1 MGQVQAETPHSNFN
15 RGSVETLT
23 IWDSTCSSILRI
35 WNARSEYGDVFQ
47 CGEPAIEQPL
57 VVCLPEAPQY
67 CWHVVGTQL
76 DNGPETAGDEVIDV
90 CELRVLDCID
100 ADHEWVVFERC
111 QIRTAVD
118 EQEGHF
124 NNRR

>member
-1 MGQVQAETPHSNFN
+1 M
-15 RGSVETLT
+15 
-23 IWDSTCSSILRI
+23 
-35 WNARSEYGDVFQ
+35 FQ
-47 CGEPAIEQPL
+47 CGEPALEQPL

-67 CWHVVGTQL
+67 YCHFVGTPI
-76 DNGPETAGDEVIDV
+76 DNRLETAGDEVIDV

-111 QIRTAVD
+111 QIGTAVD